1 MKDDTQT
8 CTTHERAEGGIV
20 VQLTPCVNAR
30 TEVLVRVQR
39 GIRMAL
45 VRIVGGLDSW
55 LLVVMVVVVLQL
67 LGHLSC
73 VRHAAGGVPP
83 NGHTDEET
91 QYVYKMPGTAV
102 QAQLGLGW

>member
-39 GIRMAL
+39 GIR
-45 VRIVGGLDSW
+45 VVGGLDGW
-55 LLVVMVVVVLQL
+55 LVLL
-67 LGHLSC
+67 LLLLLLLLDQLSC